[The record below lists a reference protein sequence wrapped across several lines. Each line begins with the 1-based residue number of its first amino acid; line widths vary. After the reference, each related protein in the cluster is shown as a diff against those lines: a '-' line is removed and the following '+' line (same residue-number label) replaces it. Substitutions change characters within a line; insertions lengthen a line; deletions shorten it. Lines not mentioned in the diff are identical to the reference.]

1 MISNKGISVCFPHFW
16 DIFISQII
24 NLNMITF
31 TVNVKL
37 YGFGIL
43 PKKISWDYCATT
55 SVYIKE
61 VTEYEQWSSA

>member
-1 MISNKGISVCFPHFW
+1 
-16 DIFISQII
+16 
-24 NLNMITF
+24 MITF

-43 PKKISWDYCATT
+43 PKKISWDYFATT

-61 VTEYEQWSSA
+61 VTEHEQWPSA

>member
-1 MISNKGISVCFPHFW
+1 
-16 DIFISQII
+16 
-24 NLNMITF
+24 MITF

-61 VTEYEQWSSA
+61 VTEYEQWPSA